1 MKLELVSVS
10 SSSLI
15 LHPSSLLLMLSQVV
29 ELIEEKQKFAITS
42 HLRPD
47 GDSLGSSLGLY
58 WLLRALDKEVEVI
71 MRDEVPRAYQK
82 LPGTRE
88 VRVTPAVD
96 RPFDAVFVIECSD
109 ITRPGLIDLERQFVV
124 NIDHHSTTAL
134 FGDINWIDSTASA
147 VGEMIYNL
155 CKALG
160 VRVTKEIAEC
170 VYTALITD
178 TGSFHYSNTSERT
191 FKVASELVRAGVK
204 PAKISQA
211 VFSNYPWSKLELLAE
226 VLTTVKRDASGHV
239 AWLAQTQEMQE
250 RARATDEDG
259 DGFVNY
265 PMSCGDVEACAFF
278 KETAPG
284 VYRVSLR
291 SKCDVNVARIAE
303 RFGGGGHRNAA
314 GCTFHGTCDEAE
326 REVVRLLVEAV
337 ENRGNGGVGSAEQR
351 ANNGGGSSD
360 TLGEQQQEILAAAEK
375 RKAERDAR

>member
-1 MKLELVSVS
+1 
-10 SSSLI
+10 
-15 LHPSSLLLMLSQVV
+15 MLSQVV
-29 ELIEEKQKFAITS
+29 ELIESKRRFAITS
-42 HLRPD
+42 HIRPD

-58 WLLRALDKEVEVI
+58 WLLRALDKDAEVI
-71 MRDEVPRAYQK
+71 MRDAVPHAYRK
-82 LPGTRE
+82 LPGSDA
-88 VRVTPAVD
+88 VRVTPRVD
-96 RPFDAVFVIECSD
+96 RQYDAVFVIECSD

-160 VRVTKEIAEC
+160 VRVTREIAEC

-204 PAKISQA
+204 PAKVSQA
-211 VFSNYPWSKLELLAE
+211 VFANYPWSKLELLAE
-226 VLTTVKRDASGHV
+226 VLTTVKRDPSGRV

-284 VYRVSLR
+284 IYRVSLR

-314 GCTFHGTCDEAE
+314 GCTFNGTWDEAE
-326 REVVRLLVEAV
+326 REVVRLLIEAV
-337 ENRGNGGVGSAEQR
+337 ENRGNGGGGAVEQR
-351 ANNGGGSSD
+351 VNNGGGGVD
-360 TLGEQQQEILAAAEK
+360 ALGERQQEILAAAEK
-375 RKAERDAR
+375 RKAERDARP